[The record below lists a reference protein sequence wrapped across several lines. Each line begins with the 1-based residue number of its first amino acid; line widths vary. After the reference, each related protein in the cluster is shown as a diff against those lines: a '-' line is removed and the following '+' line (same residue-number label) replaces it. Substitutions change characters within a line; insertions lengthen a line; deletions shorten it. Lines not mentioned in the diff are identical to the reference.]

1 MSRKAHEEHGNHE
14 AWAIPYGDLVTL
26 LLAFFVVMYSL
37 SSVNEGKY
45 RILSDSLQAA
55 FRGDTRSLE
64 PIQIGEVRKGPEP
77 RAVPTVIQ
85 LPLAEPPAIGQPG
98 DGTGTGSGSGSGSG
112 DGSGSGASSYFPPA
126 DLGETLEAI
135 SDQVERAIG
144 ETLPAEWVVIR
155 RGRHWLEVEIRTDL
169 LFASGAAE
177 LAAQAIPVIDKL
189 GGILKEFPNPIHIEG
204 YTDTIP
210 INTAQF
216 PSNWELSAARA
227 ATVVRRFATLG
238 IDPARMTLVGLGE
251 QRPVAPNDTFQG
263 RDRNRRVVLVVL
275 DPAAEDDVSGLARSA
290 QPARDHAS

>member
-55 FRGDTRSLE
+55 FRGDTRTLE
-64 PIQIGEVRKGPEP
+64 PIQVGEVRKGPEP
-77 RAVPTVIQ
+77 REVPTVIQ

-98 DGTGTGSGSGSGSG
+98 GGIGTGSGSGAFSS
-112 DGSGSGASSYFPPA
+112 SPGADF
-126 DLGETLEAI
+126 GETLESIA
-135 SDQVERAIG
+135 DQVERAIG

-177 LAAQAIPVIDKL
+177 LATPAMPVIDKL
-189 GGILKEFPNPIHIEG
+189 GEILKKFPNPIHVEG
-204 YTDTIP
+204 HTDTVP
-210 INTAQF
+210 INTVQF

-227 ATVVRRFATLG
+227 ATVVRRFAAQG
-238 IDPARMTLVGLGE
+238 IDPARMTLIGLGE
-251 QRPVAPNDTFQG
+251 QRPLASNDTFQG

-275 DPAAEDDVSGLARSA
+275 DPAAEDDVSGLARNAQSA
-290 QPARDHAS
+290 PGAS

>member
-55 FRGDTRSLE
+55 FRGDTRTLE
-64 PIQIGEVRKGPEP
+64 PIQVGDVRKGPEP
-77 RAVPTVIQ
+77 REVPSVIQ
-85 LPLAEPPAIGQPG
+85 LPLAEPPLIGQPG
-98 DGTGTGSGSGSGSG
+98 DGTGTGSGSGAGS
-112 DGSGSGASSYFPPA
+112 GSGSGAFSSSPGA
-126 DLGETLEAI
+126 DFGETLESIA
-135 SDQVERAIG
+135 DQVERAIG

-177 LAAQAIPVIDKL
+177 LATPAMPVIDKL
-189 GGILKEFPNPIHIEG
+189 GEILKKFPNPIHVEG
-204 YTDTIP
+204 HTDTVP
-210 INTAQF
+210 INTLQF

-227 ATVVRRFATLG
+227 ATVVRRFAAQG
-238 IDPARMTLVGLGE
+238 IDPARMTLIGLGE
-251 QRPVAPNDTFQG
+251 QRPVAPNETFQG

-290 QPARDHAS
+290 QSAQGAS

>member
-55 FRGDTRSLE
+55 FRGDTRTLE
-64 PIQIGEVRKGPEP
+64 PIQVGEVRKGPEP
-77 RAVPTVIQ
+77 REVPSVIQ

-98 DGTGTGSGSGSGSG
+98 GGIGTGSGSGAFSS
-112 DGSGSGASSYFPPA
+112 SPGADF
-126 DLGETLEAI
+126 GETLESIA
-135 SDQVERAIG
+135 DQVERAIG

-177 LAAQAIPVIDKL
+177 LATPAMPVIDKL
-189 GGILKEFPNPIHIEG
+189 GEILKKFPNPIHVEG
-204 YTDTIP
+204 HTDTVP
-210 INTAQF
+210 INTLQF

-227 ATVVRRFATLG
+227 ATVVRRFAAQG
-238 IDPARMTLVGLGE
+238 IDPARMTLIGLGE
-251 QRPVAPNDTFQG
+251 QRPLASNDTFQG

-290 QPARDHAS
+290 QSAQGAS

>member
-55 FRGDTRSLE
+55 FRGDTRTLE
-64 PIQIGEVRKGPEP
+64 PIQVGEVRKGPEP
-77 RAVPTVIQ
+77 REVPTVIQ

-98 DGTGTGSGSGSGSG
+98 GGIGTGSGSGAFSS
-112 DGSGSGASSYFPPA
+112 SPGADF
-126 DLGETLEAI
+126 GETLESIA
-135 SDQVERAIG
+135 DQVERAIG

-177 LAAQAIPVIDKL
+177 LATPAMPVIDKL
-189 GGILKEFPNPIHIEG
+189 GEILKKFPNPIHVEG
-204 YTDTIP
+204 HTDTVP
-210 INTAQF
+210 INTVQF

-227 ATVVRRFATLG
+227 ATVVRRFAAQG
-238 IDPARMTLVGLGE
+238 IDPARMTLIGLGE
-251 QRPVAPNDTFQG
+251 QRPLASNDTFQG

-290 QPARDHAS
+290 QSAQGAS

>member
-55 FRGDTRSLE
+55 FRGDTRTLE
-64 PIQIGEVRKGPEP
+64 PIQVGDVRKGPEP
-77 RAVPTVIQ
+77 REVPTVIQ

-98 DGTGTGSGSGSGSG
+98 GGIGTGSGSGAFSS
-112 DGSGSGASSYFPPA
+112 SPGADF
-126 DLGETLEAI
+126 GETLESIA
-135 SDQVERAIG
+135 DQVERAIG

-177 LAAQAIPVIDKL
+177 LATPAMPVIDKL
-189 GGILKEFPNPIHIEG
+189 GEILKKFPNPIHVEG
-204 YTDTIP
+204 HTDTVP
-210 INTAQF
+210 INTLQF

-227 ATVVRRFATLG
+227 ATVVRRFAAQG
-238 IDPARMTLVGLGE
+238 IDPARMTLIGLGE
-251 QRPVAPNDTFQG
+251 QRPLASNDTFQG

-290 QPARDHAS
+290 QSAQGAS

>member
-1 MSRKAHEEHGNHE
+1 MSRKTHEEHGNHE

-55 FRGDTRSLE
+55 FRGDTRTLE
-64 PIQIGEVRKGPEP
+64 PIQVGEVRKGPEP

-98 DGTGTGSGSGSGSG
+98 DGTGTGSGSGDGS
-112 DGSGSGASSYFPPA
+112 GSGSGASSSFPPA
-126 DLGETLEAI
+126 DLGETLETIA
-135 SDQVERAIG
+135 DQVERAIG

-177 LAAQAIPVIDKL
+177 LATPAMPVIDKL
-189 GGILKEFPNPIHIEG
+189 GEILKKFPNPIHVEG
-204 YTDTIP
+204 HTDTVP
-210 INTAQF
+210 INTVQF

-227 ATVVRRFATLG
+227 ATVVRRFAAQG
-238 IDPARMTLVGLGE
+238 IDPARMTLIGLGE

-290 QPARDHAS
+290 QSAQGAS

>member
-55 FRGDTRSLE
+55 FRGDTRTLE
-64 PIQIGEVRKGPEP
+64 PIQVGEVRKGPEP
-77 RAVPTVIQ
+77 REVPTVIQ

-98 DGTGTGSGSGSGSG
+98 GGIGTGSGSGAFSS
-112 DGSGSGASSYFPPA
+112 SPGADF
-126 DLGETLEAI
+126 GETLESIA
-135 SDQVERAIG
+135 DQVERAIG

-177 LAAQAIPVIDKL
+177 LATPAMPVIDKL
-189 GGILKEFPNPIHIEG
+189 GEILKKFPNPIHVEG
-204 YTDTIP
+204 HTDTVP
-210 INTAQF
+210 INTLQF

-227 ATVVRRFATLG
+227 ATVVRRFAAQG
-238 IDPARMTLVGLGE
+238 IDPARMTLIGLGE
-251 QRPVAPNDTFQG
+251 QRPLASNDTFQG

-290 QPARDHAS
+290 QSAQGAS